1 MSFNKV
7 DLRKSKEEIKN
18 EFETLKKIKK
28 IDKDS
33 LEDLIFHCDVV
44 PEIIESYLDILQKE
58 DRDLFLKELFI
69 YYPILPVE
77 VCKKFNVRKIESE
90 KDKFF
95 NLIEK
100 LIAIQEEKI
109 NIEKNLINFL
119 KKEIHNCDEIKH
131 LIPKEELEKE
141 IKSKEEVNEITKE
154 EKSTELKD
162 KNELQEIEKEKDDLN
177 QLNYKYSRWL
187 ISYNTEIDFK
197 KEENEEFLFYH
208 LSNNLISEFI
218 KEQKCFSKR
227 IELISIITDLFKE
240 IYSKRKDGQIF
251 SKYFEFLCLVLINA
265 EKNKNYIEKLKPLI
279 DSIDKE
285 INYKYMNLEE
295 IKKYLS
301 DKNYKYECKDNEIKI
316 IYKSKKFIID
326 DYNKYNLNAN
336 IINELLNKR
345 RLTYKSFL
353 EDNIK
358 FIEHLNR
365 MKNDLLI
372 KIIKKYSSSNLAI
385 TSIEKLFNIEKK
397 EYEELF
403 KEISDNI
410 ENYIYLLPYDCFFDT
425 ERTCKNPMKVLID
438 PYKEKYILER
448 KFINNNLELESLL
461 IEFCNISIRK
471 FCFEH
476 EIHHLTTVLLFF
488 LYIHEDSSINS
499 IIKELSSNGDII
511 FHPEMNF
518 EDMKKKNDINFQKEA
533 GNIFEVLC
541 YGNIQKEFTLKQLLF
556 IANEKNDEL
565 DCDSFKNKYKEE
577 CLKDISQ
584 LLKEF
589 PDGLLLSDY
598 VKKINECID
607 KNPEKKAIM
616 KSLDFKLVV
625 KKDEVEENKDIY
637 SILNNNKI
645 SLVTEFERYNNQ
657 LIFEKRPIYKIKKKK

>member
-1 MSFNKV
+1 MSSSKKI
-7 DLRKSKEEIKN
+7 LRKSKDEIKN
-18 EFETLKKIKK
+18 EFEILKKTKK
-28 IDKDS
+28 INKDS
-33 LEDLIFHCDVV
+33 LQHLLIHCNVV

-58 DRDLFLKELFI
+58 DKDLFLKELFL

-77 VCKKFNVRKIESE
+77 VCQKYNVKKKESE
-90 KDKFF
+90 KNIFF

-100 LIAIQEEKI
+100 LIDIQTQKE
-109 NIEKNLINFL
+109 NIDKNLINFL
-119 KKEIHNCDEIKH
+119 KKEMNNYEEIKH
-131 LIPKEELEKE
+131 LIQKEELEKE
-141 IKSKEEVNEITKE
+141 IKLKEE
-154 EKSTELKD
+154 D
-162 KNELQEIEKEKDDLN
+162 KNKIKDLEKIEKEKDVL
-177 QLNYKYSRWL
+177 QYKYSRWL
-187 ISYNTEIDFK
+187 KSYNTKIDFK
-197 KEENEEFLFYH
+197 TEENEEFLFYH
-208 LSNNLISEFI
+208 LSNNLISEFL
-218 KEQKCFSKR
+218 KDQNCFPRR
-227 IELISIITDLFKE
+227 IELISYVIELFEE

-385 TSIEKLFNIEKK
+385 TSIEKLFNIEKN

-598 VKKINECID
+598 VKKINECIE

>member
-1 MSFNKV
+1 
-7 DLRKSKEEIKN
+7 
-18 EFETLKKIKK
+18 
-28 IDKDS
+28 
-33 LEDLIFHCDVV
+33 
-44 PEIIESYLDILQKE
+44 
-58 DRDLFLKELFI
+58 
-69 YYPILPVE
+69 
-77 VCKKFNVRKIESE
+77 
-90 KDKFF
+90 
-95 NLIEK
+95 
-100 LIAIQEEKI
+100 
-109 NIEKNLINFL
+109 
-119 KKEIHNCDEIKH
+119 
-131 LIPKEELEKE
+131 
-141 IKSKEEVNEITKE
+141 
-154 EKSTELKD
+154 
-162 KNELQEIEKEKDDLN
+162 
-177 QLNYKYSRWL
+177 
-187 ISYNTEIDFK
+187 
-197 KEENEEFLFYH
+197 
-208 LSNNLISEFI
+208 
-218 KEQKCFSKR
+218 
-227 IELISIITDLFKE
+227 
-240 IYSKRKDGQIF
+240 
-251 SKYFEFLCLVLINA
+251 
-265 EKNKNYIEKLKPLI
+265 
-279 DSIDKE
+279 
-285 INYKYMNLEE
+285 MNLEE

-385 TSIEKLFNIEKK
+385 TSIEKLFNIEKN

-518 EDMKKKNDINFQKEA
+518 EDMKKKNDINCQKEA

-577 CLKDISQ
+577 CLKNISQ